1 MKKLNFGC
9 GGNILDGWSNH
20 DMDVDITKSLPFPD
34 NSTDYIFA
42 EHVVEH
48 TDSKEAFNFFTE
60 CYRILKKGGVL
71 RICVPSIVRVAHKAD
86 DEYLDWLS
94 KSGFGEGTLESAIRN
109 LMVNHGHKTMW
120 SDEILRFV
128 FEATGFDY
136 RYVNIGSSPDKNLR
150 DLEGHW
156 RAIGTHPAW
165 VESIAGEGVK

>member
-9 GGNILDGWSNH
+9 GGNLLDGWSNH
-20 DMDVDITKSLPFPD
+20 DMDVDITKPLPFPD

-48 TDSKEAFNFFTE
+48 LDSRDVFNFFSE

-71 RICVPSIVRVAHKAD
+71 RVCVPSITRVAAKAD
-86 DEYLDWLS
+86 DEYLYWLGS
-94 KSGFGEGTLESAIRN
+94 SGFGEATLDSAIRN

-120 SDEILRFV
+120 SEEILSV
-128 FEATGFDY
+128 ALQGAGFDY
-136 RYVNIGSSPDKNLR
+136 RYVAIGSSPDRNLCN
-150 DLEGHW
+150 LEGHW
-156 RAIGTHPAW
+156 RVIGDHANW